1 MRAESNITH
10 TELPAI
16 TCHLKKSG
24 LQARLG
30 ICFLA
35 VEYSV
40 VLPEQEHQV
49 DRPSVDCSVVGD
61 ALFGQDL
68 TRYSAARLRHSLIEF
83 MLLI

>member
-16 TCHLKKSG
+16 TCHSKKSG
-24 LQARLG
+24 LQVRLG

-35 VEYSV
+35 GYSV
-40 VLPEQEHQV
+40 VLPEQGHQV
-49 DRPSVDCSVVGD
+49 DRPSVDCSVLGD
-61 ALFGQDL
+61 ALFRQDL
-68 TRYSAARLRHSLIEF
+68 TRYFTARLRHSLIEF

>member
-16 TCHLKKSG
+16 TCHSKKSG
-24 LQARLG
+24 LQVRLG
-30 ICFLA
+30 ILFFCRG
-35 VEYSV
+35 YSV
-40 VLPEQEHQV
+40 VLPEQGHQV
-49 DRPSVDCSVVGD
+49 DRPSVDCSVLYD

-68 TRYSAARLRHSLIEF
+68 TRYLTARLRHSLIEF